1 LDIVIHP
8 LHDLGR
14 PRFPLGFS
22 SCHRFRLK
30 GMCITQYEIDPM
42 DNFSDETLFMRMA
55 LREAQLAAEEGEVP
69 CGAVIVLDGEVVG
82 KAHNQT
88 ETLSD
93 PTAHAEVL
101 AITQATQAVGNWRL
115 NGAVMYVTKEPCPMC
130 AGALVLARM
139 KKVVWGMTDPVRGG
153 ATSKF
158 NILNEADLNHAV
170 EVQHGV
176 MEDECRFVMQEF
188 FQNLREAA
196 KERKRQAR
204 LDGPDED

>member
-1 LDIVIHP
+1 MNP
-8 LHDLGR
+8 L
-14 PRFPLGFS
+14 
-22 SCHRFRLK
+22 
-30 GMCITQYEIDPM
+30 
-42 DNFSDETLFMRMA
+42 DNFSDEVLYMRMA
-55 LREAQLAAEEGEVP
+55 LREAELAAAEGEVP
-69 CGAVIVLDGEVVG
+69 CGAVIVLNGEVIG

-88 ETLSD
+88 ETLND

-115 NGAVMYVTKEPCPMC
+115 NNAVMYVTKEPCPMC

-153 ATSKF
+153 AVSKF

-170 EVQHGV
+170 EIERGL
-176 MEDECRFVMQEF
+176 MEDECRFVMQAF
-188 FQNLREAA
+188 FQRLRADS

-204 LDGPDED
+204 EGDA